1 MAFLLYNSGYMNK
14 GGYCM
19 HIMIIG
25 AGSLGLLFAAKLAP
39 NCSQLTIVTR
49 SEGQARELAE
59 HGIQLVGTESLETKL
74 AKSIVFQSYS
84 EEISGNVAAVAR
96 EVDYIFLMVKQTAIS
111 PELITYIQNN
121 MTCHTYLICFQNGV
135 GHEVKLSQAIGWDK
149 LLFAITTEG
158 AKRIGPTSVKHTG
171 HGITYL
177 GELEPKNLTVT
188 NHQHI
193 FIVQLLEL
201 AGFRAELSKNM
212 EVRIWTK
219 LVINAVINPLTAIL
233 RVQNGELLRSVWTL
247 SLMQDLYQEVLRLAA
262 AKGIELP
269 VDLWDT
275 VQAVCEGTKTNH
287 SSMLQDIEASRHT
300 EIDYLNGSLVKMGN
314 EMGLDLPANS
324 LVYRM
329 IKAIEN

>member
-1 MAFLLYNSGYMNK
+1 
-14 GGYCM
+14 M

-84 EEISGNVAAVAR
+84 EEISGNVAR

-111 PELITYIQNN
+111 PELITYIQNK

>member
-1 MAFLLYNSGYMNK
+1 
-14 GGYCM
+14 M

-25 AGSLGLLFAAKLAP
+25 AGSLGLLFAAQLAP
-39 NCSQLTIVTR
+39 NCSQLTLVTR

-84 EEISGNVAAVAR
+84 EEISGSMAPVAR

-111 PELITYIQNN
+111 PELITYIQSK
-121 MTCHTYLICFQNGV
+121 MTRHTYLICFQNGV

-158 AKRIGPTSVKHTG
+158 AKRIGPTSVKQTG

-177 GELEPKNLTVT
+177 GELEPKNLAVT
-188 NHQHI
+188 NHQQI

-233 RVQNGELLRSVWTL
+233 RVQNGELLRSAWAL
-247 SLMQDLYQEVLRLAA
+247 SLMQELYQEVLRLAA

-269 VDLWDT
+269 IDLWDT
-275 VQAVCEGTKTNH
+275 VQAVCEATKTNH

-314 EMGLDLPANS
+314 ELGLDLPANS
-324 LVYRM
+324 MVYRM

>member
-1 MAFLLYNSGYMNK
+1 
-14 GGYCM
+14 M

-49 SEGQARELAE
+49 SEGQARELEE
-59 HGIQLVGTESLETKL
+59 HGIQLVGTGSLETKL

-121 MTCHTYLICFQNGV
+121 MTCHTHLICFQNGV
-135 GHEVKLSQAIGWDK
+135 GHEVKLGQAIGWDK

-171 HGITYL
+171 HGITYV
-177 GELEPKNLTVT
+177 GELESNNLAVT

-247 SLMQDLYQEVLRLAA
+247 SIMQDLYQEVLRLAA

-275 VQAVCEGTKTNH
+275 VQAVCEATKTNH

-324 LVYRM
+324 MVYRM